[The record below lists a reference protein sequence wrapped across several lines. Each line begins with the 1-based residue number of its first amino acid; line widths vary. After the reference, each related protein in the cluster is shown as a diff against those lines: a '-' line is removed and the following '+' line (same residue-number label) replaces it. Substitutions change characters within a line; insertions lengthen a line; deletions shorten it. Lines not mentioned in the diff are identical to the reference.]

1 MSAPT
6 SQSSSQ
12 ASQTLHTAQASYT
25 AQASGPSQI
34 PASMDAVD
42 AADSRAAAADRLER
56 LPARVL
62 GALLLVGA
70 LDPARWPD
78 YLCPQWFFGAF
89 AIAAGLWA
97 GAPVVRRPVTD
108 SHRWRDLAERH
119 RNTLLA
125 AASVLLA
132 ALQSPPVWL
141 MAAETL
147 LLLVY
152 LMLVDAGAVAAGP
165 ARTRLG
171 QALCAIGAAAVV
183 LLAAVAPVTGGWW
196 GRFVAGVAVLGALG
210 LVYAALRLRRPA
222 GYPRETRREP
232 EPRRP
237 NGPRRH

>member
-1 MSAPT
+1 
-6 SQSSSQ
+6 
-12 ASQTLHTAQASYT
+12 
-25 AQASGPSQI
+25 
-34 PASMDAVD
+34 
-42 AADSRAAAADRLER
+42 
-56 LPARVL
+56 VL

-70 LDPARWPD
+70 LDPARWPE

-97 GAPVVRRPVTD
+97 GAPVVRRPVLD
-108 SHRWRDLAERH
+108 SHRWRDQVERH

-125 AASVLLA
+125 AAAALFA

-152 LMLVDAGAVAAGP
+152 LTLVDAGAVAAGS

-171 QALCAIGAAAVV
+171 QALCAAGAAAVV

-196 GRFVAGVAVLGALG
+196 GRFVAAVAVLGALG

-222 GYPRETRREP
+222 GYPREARREP